1 MANGINQI
9 IETNNI
15 NRRAVVEKM
24 WLSHY
29 NNILLQKGLITP
41 DQHHKMKVY
50 INTRKGSSMES

>member
-9 IETNNI
+9 IETNSI

-24 WLSHY
+24 WLSYY
-29 NNILLQKGLITP
+29 NNILLEKGLITP

-50 INTRKGSSMES
+50 INTRKGSSMEN